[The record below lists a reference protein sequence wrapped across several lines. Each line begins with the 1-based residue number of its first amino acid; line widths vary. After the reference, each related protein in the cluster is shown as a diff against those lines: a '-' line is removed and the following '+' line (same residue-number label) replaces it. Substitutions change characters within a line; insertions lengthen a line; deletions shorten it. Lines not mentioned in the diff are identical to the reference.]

1 MFKKLIGFFKGVI
14 FTILAL
20 LSFGYVALYFWGDR
34 KKVKQAIDS
43 VGRR

>member
-1 MFKKLIGFFKGVI
+1 MFKGIIGFFKGVV

-20 LSFGYVALYFWGDR
+20 LSFAYIALCFWGDK

-43 VGRR
+43 VGKR